1 MTWMCPYVPPSDSPN
16 FLIGGRRFGG
26 EGVCM
31 EERVGLQLGLEMLN
45 LYLWGDKDVWFL
57 TLGQDYSSGIYDVLF
72 KVWNY
77 SGDP

>member
-1 MTWMCPYVPPSDSPN
+1 
-16 FLIGGRRFGG
+16 
-26 EGVCM
+26 M

-77 SGDP
+77 SGDPWGQSL